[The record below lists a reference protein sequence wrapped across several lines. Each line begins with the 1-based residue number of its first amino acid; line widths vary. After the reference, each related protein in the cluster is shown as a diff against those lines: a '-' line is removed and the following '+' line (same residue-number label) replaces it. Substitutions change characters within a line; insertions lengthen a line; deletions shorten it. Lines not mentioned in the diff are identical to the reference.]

1 MIGMFLSTRTMG
13 WCPQKEK
20 MVKNRHYDVPAWRA
34 GCRIPRH
41 GHQRVWPHGAAWGG
55 VWEGG
60 HPQCPHLGAILM
72 EKVCL
77 HPWAPTTNSSGAG
90 CVRPWI
96 ALQKVGHE
104 WKWSVLWTQHM
115 AHRRGGIWAWPL
127 QPRAMQ
133 ASGQMRLSKKEGCL
147 DAGVKSDDIFLSVG
161 PPKAERGVGWWCTWL
176 WRTRQ
181 KRWELTG
188 ARLAGLCGGPSWA
201 KIYYSVGSNRATLGK
216 VLWFSFASRSSSVLW
231 AQ

>member
-104 WKWSVLWTQHM
+104 WKWSAVNPTHGPQTWGHLGLAPPAPGYAGKQAGEALKERRMPRCWGQEWWYISQCRTPQGRKRSGVVMHLTLENKTEKM
-115 AHRRGGIWAWPL
+115 RTHRCTARWAVWRAQLGQDLLLRG
-127 QPRAMQ
+127 
-133 ASGQMRLSKKEGCL
+133 E
-147 DAGVKSDDIFLSVG
+147 
-161 PPKAERGVGWWCTWL
+161 
-176 WRTRQ
+176 
-181 KRWELTG
+181 
-188 ARLAGLCGGPSWA
+188 
-201 KIYYSVGSNRATLGK
+201 
-216 VLWFSFASRSSSVLW
+216 
-231 AQ
+231 